1 MIVNLNASVDSPIY
15 FELNEAD
22 EVVIVG
28 DKKDELQRRYIGKKS
43 SCREINHPQRPQLC
57 VDDCKDW
64 HIIVTFRDSQEI
76 LVHGLVANVN
86 QDVVVHGLVAEVI
99 KKCLKKGCPFDYKD
113 ENLHFV
119 DEQIQMQSKINKLER
134 CVNALIQMRG
144 KISKLERSVNDL
156 TQKQG
161 KISGL
166 ERRVNDFS
174 LALRKISALES
185 SVTGLSRMQSQVN
198 NFDRIISV
206 HNFSSDGDE
215 GPYID

>member
-76 LVHGLVANVN
+76 LVHGLVAE
-86 QDVVVHGLVAEVI
+86 AI

>member
-43 SCREINHPQRPQLC
+43 SCREINHPKRPQLC
-57 VDDCKDW
+57 VNNCKDW

-86 QDVVVHGLVAEVI
+86 QDVVVHGLVAEAI

-134 CVNALIQMRG
+134 CVN
-144 KISKLERSVNDL
+144 DL

-185 SVTGLSRMQSQVN
+185 SVTDLSRMQSQVN